1 MQNEVFER
9 ILHRVKLPLGE
20 LLGDKTTYRVSAYD
34 FPILGAK
41 AAKDLE
47 MFDKFLVLSDG
58 NLSVVGGV
66 LFYGNTDIQ
75 ITTLPKFRGMRYM
88 SEIHRNG
95 ILASECHE
103 GQQVSITT
111 HAIRSFDDF
120 KMKSHLL
127 KLAGLKAKNIDE
139 VYRYLSMLHYP
150 GIEGYDENSFV
161 EEFLY
166 QD

>member
-1 MQNEVFER
+1 MQNDVFER
-9 ILHRVKLPLGE
+9 ILRRVRLPLGE
-20 LLGDKTTYRVSAYD
+20 LLGDKTTYRVSSCD
-34 FPILGAK
+34 FPVLGAK

-75 ITTLPKFRGMRYM
+75 ITTLPKFRGKHYM

-95 ILASECHE
+95 ILASECYE
-103 GQQVSITT
+103 GQRVSITP
-111 HAIRSFDDF
+111 HAIKSFDDF

-127 KLAGLKAKNIDE
+127 QLAGLKAKNIDD